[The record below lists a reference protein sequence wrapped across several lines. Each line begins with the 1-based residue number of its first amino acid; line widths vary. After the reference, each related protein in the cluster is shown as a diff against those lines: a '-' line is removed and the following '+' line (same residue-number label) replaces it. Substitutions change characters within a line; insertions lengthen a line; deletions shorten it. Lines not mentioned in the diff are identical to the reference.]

1 MAGKRVLIF
10 AGGRIDPDV
19 LQDIQADD
27 VLIGADRGALFLV
40 EHGIRPHLAV
50 GDFDSVSPE
59 ELDNIKQNCMEPSPA
74 IPSTRT

>member
-27 VLIGADRGALFLV
+27 VLIGASGRSIFGRAWNPAAPGGRGFRFRQSR
-40 EHGIRPHLAV
+40 GT
-50 GDFDSVSPE
+50 G
-59 ELDNIKQNCMEPSPA
+59 QY
-74 IPSTRT
+74 